1 MERVISHT
9 VSVLSQ
15 EADATLRVEMTLTG
29 VCHCPRQIISN
40 TARCIPILLPPRSF
54 LRVHRR
60 PWKRDSCTRN
70 EMEAVRVC
78 VCVCVCVSLL
88 VCLRAKAAMCC
99 VVHGHNR
106 PCTTSTK
113 ESFST
118 RLDVSFTVPL
128 YLHSVNGGWL
138 RITREKYADRIKSI
152 PDSSP
157 VCVFPPLL
165 EQS

>member
-78 VCVCVCVSLL
+78 VCVCVCVCRCLY
-88 VCLRAKAAMCC
+88 VCARKLPC
-99 VVHGHNR
+99 VVSYTGIIVRAQR
-106 PCTTSTK
+106 PPKNLFPRVSMYLSPFRYICI
-113 ESFST
+113 
-118 RLDVSFTVPL
+118 RLTGDG
-128 YLHSVNGGWL
+128 Y
-138 RITREKYADRIKSI
+138 E
-152 PDSSP
+152 
-157 VCVFPPLL
+157 
-165 EQS
+165 